1 MPNRKLNNDKEA
13 KVPFSVSLLPSTV
26 VRLRGL
32 LGCSFSAFVQNCV
45 DQALIE
51 NEKVQLKIF
60 QDKNLN
66 DEQ

>member
-1 MPNRKLNNDKEA
+1 MLNRKLDDNKEA
-13 KVPFSVSLLPSTV
+13 KVPFSVSLIPSTV

-32 LGCSFSAFVQNCV
+32 LGCSFSAFVQNCI

-60 QDKNLN
+60 HEKNLN